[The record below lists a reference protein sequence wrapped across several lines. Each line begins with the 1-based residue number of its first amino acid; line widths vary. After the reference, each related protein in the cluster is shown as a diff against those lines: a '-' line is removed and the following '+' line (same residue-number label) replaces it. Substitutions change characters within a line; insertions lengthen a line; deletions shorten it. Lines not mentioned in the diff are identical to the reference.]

1 MVTGEGA
8 VPYPDPVSLSI
19 YVAAPEGRTGKSI
32 VALGIIDAL
41 SRQVASIGVFRPL
54 IKGDK
59 PRDEVLE
66 SLLRLPGVQQDYA
79 SAVGVTYAE
88 ARANPDDVL
97 GQLMTKFGE
106 LKERFEAIVV
116 VGSDYAGTTSHNE
129 LALNA
134 RFAANFGAPMVLTI
148 AGKGRTPEQVKAM
161 ALSTLAEVERHHARA
176 IGIVATRL
184 EQEKEA
190 DTLEQLSTIP
200 NLIVSAVE
208 TDPSL
213 SSPNFGAQVMAAE
226 AELLSG
232 RREQLDRESRG
243 VMIAAMTLPNALKG
257 LFHEATVVVP
267 GDRFE
272 MIPSMLMAH
281 NSTSFPDLTGLI
293 LVGGY
298 ELPESIT
305 KLIGTIRHDLPIA
318 VTRLTTWQVAQKLF
332 AVEGAMTNSPRKAE
346 LALAAVSRTIDIDAL
361 IARASEIGSAVT
373 TPLMFEY
380 KLNEMA
386 RRHKRTIVLPEAD
399 DDRILT
405 SAAIALKRGIAG
417 IILLGKPEVV
427 LARAAELD
435 LDLTQAEIVDPED
448 PELIERFASE
458 YARLRAHKGVTV
470 EAARSRF
477 ADKSYVGTMMVHMG
491 IAHGMVSG
499 AVNTTANTIRP
510 SLEFIK
516 TKPGVKVVS
525 SSFLMCMDDRVDVY
539 ADCAVNPNP
548 TPEELA
554 DIAIGAAETARAF
567 GIEPRVAM
575 LSYSTGTSGAG
586 SDVEAVAE
594 ATRLVK
600 EREPGLAVD
609 GPIQFDAAVD
619 LTVGQKKMP
628 GSAVAGR
635 ATVFIFPDL
644 NTGNNTYKAVQRTAG
659 AVAIGPVLQGLNKPV
674 NDLSRGALVDDIVNT
689 IAITAIQAQQQS

>member
-1 MVTGEGA
+1 M
-8 VPYPDPVSLSI
+8 SLSI

-54 IKGDK
+54 IKGDT

-66 SLLRLPGVQQDYA
+66 SLLRLPGVTQDYA

-97 GQLMTKFGE
+97 SRLVNQYGE
-106 LKERFEAIVV
+106 LKERFDAIVV
-116 VGSDYAGTTSHNE
+116 VGSDFAGTMSHNE

-134 RFAANFGAPMVLTI
+134 QFAANFGAPVVLTV
-148 AGKGRTPEQVKAM
+148 AGKRHRTPEQVKAM
-161 ALSTLAEVERHHARA
+161 ALSALAELERNHART

-184 EQEKEA
+184 DQEVEEA
-190 DTLEQLSTIP
+190 TLAELSTIP
-200 NLIVSAVE
+200 GVIVSAVE

-213 SSPNFGAQVMAAE
+213 SSPTFGAQVAAVE
-226 AELLSG
+226 GEMFSG
-232 RREQLDRESRG
+232 RREQLQRESRG
-243 VMIAAMTLPNALKG
+243 VMIAGMTLQNALKG
-257 LFHEATVVVP
+257 LFQEATVVVP

-272 MIPSMLMAH
+272 MIPAILMAH
-281 NSTSFPDLTGLI
+281 NATTFPDLSGLI

-298 ELPESIT
+298 DLPDSIT

-318 VTRLTTWQVAQKLF
+318 ISRLTTWQAAQQLF

-346 LALAAVSRTIDIDAL
+346 LALVAVSRTIDIEGL
-361 IARASEIGSAVT
+361 LTRAAEVGSSV

-386 RRHKRTIVLPEAD
+386 RRNKRTIVLPEAE

-405 SAAIALKRGIAG
+405 SAAIALKRGIAN
-417 IILLGKPEVV
+417 IILLGKPEAVT
-427 LARAAELD
+427 ARAEELGLD
-435 LDLTQAEIVDPED
+435 LSQAQVVDPED
-448 PELIERFASE
+448 PEMLERFAAE

-470 EAARSRF
+470 EAARARF
-477 ADKSYVGTMMVHMG
+477 ADKSYIGTMMVHMG
-491 IAHGMVSG
+491 VAHGMVSG

-525 SSFLMCMDDRVDVY
+525 SSFLMCMNDRVDVY

-554 DIAIGAAETARAF
+554 DIAIGAAETAIAF
-567 GIEPRVAM
+567 DIEPRIAM

-586 SDVEAVAE
+586 GDVEAVAE
-594 ATRLVK
+594 ATRLVR
-600 EREPGLAVD
+600 ERAPELAVE
-609 GPIQFDAAVD
+609 GPIQFDAAID

-674 NDLSRGALVDDIVNT
+674 NDLSRGALVEDIVNT
-689 IAITAIQAQQQS
+689 IAITAIQAQQQ

>member
-1 MVTGEGA
+1 
-8 VPYPDPVSLSI
+8 VSLSI

-54 IKGDK
+54 VKGDT

-66 SLLRLPGVQQDYA
+66 SLLRLPGVKQDYA

-97 GQLMTKFGE
+97 SRLVNQYGE
-106 LKERFEAIVV
+106 LKERFDAIVV
-116 VGSDYAGTTSHNE
+116 VGSDFADTMSHNE

-134 RFAANFGAPMVLTI
+134 QFAANFGAPVVLTV
-148 AGKGRTPEQVKAM
+148 AGKRHRTPEQVKAM
-161 ALSTLAEVERHHARA
+161 ALSALAELERNHART

-184 EQEKEA
+184 DQEVEEA
-190 DTLEQLSTIP
+190 TLAELSTIP
-200 NLIVSAVE
+200 GVIVSAVE

-213 SSPNFGAQVMAAE
+213 SSPTFGAQVAAVE
-226 AELLSG
+226 GEIFSG
-232 RREQLDRESRG
+232 RREQLQRESRG
-243 VMIAAMTLPNALKG
+243 VMIAGMTLQNALKG
-257 LFHEATVVVP
+257 LFQEATVVVP

-272 MIPSMLMAH
+272 MIPAILMAH
-281 NSTSFPDLTGLI
+281 NATTFPDLSGLI

-298 ELPESIT
+298 DLPDSIT

-318 VTRLTTWQVAQKLF
+318 ISRLTTWQAAQQLF

-346 LALAAVSRTIDIDAL
+346 LALAAVSRTIDL
-361 IARASEIGSAVT
+361 EGLLTRAAEVGSSV

-386 RRHKRTIVLPEAD
+386 RRNKRTIVLPEAE

-405 SAAIALKRGIAG
+405 SAAIALKRGIAN
-417 IILLGKPEVV
+417 IILLGKPEAVT
-427 LARAAELD
+427 ARAEELGLD
-435 LDLTQAEIVDPED
+435 LSQAQVVDPED
-448 PELIERFASE
+448 PEMLERFAAE

-470 EAARSRF
+470 EAARARF
-477 ADKSYVGTMMVHMG
+477 ADKSYIGTMMVHMG
-491 IAHGMVSG
+491 VAHGMVSG

-525 SSFLMCMDDRVDVY
+525 SSFLMCMNDRVDVY

-554 DIAIGAAETARAF
+554 DIAIGAAETAIAF
-567 GIEPRVAM
+567 DIEPRIAM

-586 SDVEAVAE
+586 GDVEAVAE
-594 ATRLVK
+594 ATRLVR
-600 EREPGLAVD
+600 ERAPELAVE
-609 GPIQFDAAVD
+609 GPIQFDAAID

-674 NDLSRGALVDDIVNT
+674 NDLSRGALVEDIVNT
-689 IAITAIQAQQQS
+689 IAITAIQAQQQ

>member
-1 MVTGEGA
+1 M
-8 VPYPDPVSLSI
+8 SLSI

-54 IKGDK
+54 VKGDT

-66 SLLRLPGVQQDYA
+66 SLLRLPGVTQDYA

-97 GQLMTKFGE
+97 SRLVNQYGE
-106 LKERFEAIVV
+106 LKERFDAIVV
-116 VGSDYAGTTSHNE
+116 VGSDFAGTMSHNE

-134 RFAANFGAPMVLTI
+134 QFAANFGAPVVLTV
-148 AGKGRTPEQVKAM
+148 AGKRHRTPEQVKAM
-161 ALSTLAEVERHHARA
+161 ALSALAELERNHART

-184 EQEKEA
+184 DQEVEEA
-190 DTLEQLSTIP
+190 TLAELSTIP
-200 NLIVSAVE
+200 GVIVSAVE

-213 SSPNFGAQVMAAE
+213 SSPTFGAQVAAVE
-226 AELLSG
+226 GEMFSG
-232 RREQLDRESRG
+232 RREQLQRESRG
-243 VMIAAMTLPNALKG
+243 VMIAGMTLQNALKG
-257 LFHEATVVVP
+257 LFQEATVVVP

-272 MIPSMLMAH
+272 MIPAILMAH
-281 NSTSFPDLTGLI
+281 NATTFPDLSGLI

-298 ELPESIT
+298 DLPDSIT

-318 VTRLTTWQVAQKLF
+318 ISRLTTWQAAQQLF

-346 LALAAVSRTIDIDAL
+346 LALAAVSRTIDL
-361 IARASEIGSAVT
+361 EGLLTRAAEVGSSV

-386 RRHKRTIVLPEAD
+386 RRNKRTIVLPEAE

-405 SAAIALKRGIAG
+405 SAAIALKRGIAN
-417 IILLGKPEVV
+417 IILLGKPEAVT
-427 LARAAELD
+427 ARAEELGLD
-435 LDLTQAEIVDPED
+435 LSQAQVVDPED
-448 PELIERFASE
+448 PEMLERFAAE

-470 EAARSRF
+470 EAARARF
-477 ADKSYVGTMMVHMG
+477 ADKSYIGTMMVHMG
-491 IAHGMVSG
+491 VAHGMVSG

-525 SSFLMCMDDRVDVY
+525 SSFLMCMNDRVDVY

-554 DIAIGAAETARAF
+554 DIAIGAAETAIAF
-567 GIEPRVAM
+567 DIEPRIAM

-586 SDVEAVAE
+586 GDVEAVAE
-594 ATRLVK
+594 ATRLVR
-600 EREPGLAVD
+600 ERAPELAVE
-609 GPIQFDAAVD
+609 GPIQFDAAID

-674 NDLSRGALVDDIVNT
+674 NDLSRGALVEDIVNT
-689 IAITAIQAQQQS
+689 IAITAIQAQQQ

>member
-1 MVTGEGA
+1 M
-8 VPYPDPVSLSI
+8 SLSI

-54 IKGDK
+54 IKGDT

-66 SLLRLPGVQQDYA
+66 SLLRLPGVTQDYA

-97 GQLMTKFGE
+97 SRLVNQYGE
-106 LKERFEAIVV
+106 LKERFDAIVV
-116 VGSDYAGTTSHNE
+116 VGSDFAGTMSHNE

-134 RFAANFGAPMVLTI
+134 QFAANFGAPVVLTV
-148 AGKGRTPEQVKAM
+148 AGKRHRTPEQVKAM
-161 ALSTLAEVERHHARA
+161 ALSALAELERNHART

-184 EQEKEA
+184 DQEVEEA
-190 DTLEQLSTIP
+190 TLAELSTIP
-200 NLIVSAVE
+200 GVIVSAVE

-213 SSPNFGAQVMAAE
+213 SSPTFGAQVAAVE
-226 AELLSG
+226 GEMFSG
-232 RREQLDRESRG
+232 RREQLQRESRG
-243 VMIAAMTLPNALKG
+243 VMIAGMTLQNALKG
-257 LFHEATVVVP
+257 LFQEATVVVP

-272 MIPSMLMAH
+272 MIPAILMAH
-281 NSTSFPDLTGLI
+281 NATTFPDLSGLI

-298 ELPESIT
+298 DLPDSIT

-318 VTRLTTWQVAQKLF
+318 ISRLTTWQAAQQLF

-346 LALAAVSRTIDIDAL
+346 LALAAVSRTIDL
-361 IARASEIGSAVT
+361 EGLLTRAAEVGSSV

-386 RRHKRTIVLPEAD
+386 RRNKRTIVLPEAE

-405 SAAIALKRGIAG
+405 SAAIALKRGIAN
-417 IILLGKPEVV
+417 IILLGKPEAVT
-427 LARAAELD
+427 ARAEELGLD
-435 LDLTQAEIVDPED
+435 LSQAQVVDPED
-448 PELIERFASE
+448 PEMLERFAAE

-470 EAARSRF
+470 EAARARF
-477 ADKSYVGTMMVHMG
+477 ADKSYIGTMMVHMG
-491 IAHGMVSG
+491 VAHGMVSG

-525 SSFLMCMDDRVDVY
+525 SSFLMCMNDRVDVY

-554 DIAIGAAETARAF
+554 DIAIGAAETAIAF
-567 GIEPRVAM
+567 DIEPRIAM

-586 SDVEAVAE
+586 GDVEAVAE
-594 ATRLVK
+594 ATRLVR
-600 EREPGLAVD
+600 ERAPELAVE
-609 GPIQFDAAVD
+609 GPIQFDAAID

-674 NDLSRGALVDDIVNT
+674 NDLSRGALVEDIVNT
-689 IAITAIQAQQQS
+689 IAITAIQAQQQ